1 MDALVRTS
9 GLRGY
14 PALMR
19 AMGCDPAPLLRRY
32 HVDEGALDSDDAMI
46 SLRAVVHLLEASA
59 EQTRPLT
66 SACACPTTRALTC

>member
-1 MDALVRTS
+1 MRTS

-32 HVDEGALDSDDAMI
+32 HVDEGTLDSDDAMI
-46 SLRAVVHLLEASA
+46 SLRAVVHLL
-59 EQTRPLT
+59 
-66 SACACPTTRALTC
+66 